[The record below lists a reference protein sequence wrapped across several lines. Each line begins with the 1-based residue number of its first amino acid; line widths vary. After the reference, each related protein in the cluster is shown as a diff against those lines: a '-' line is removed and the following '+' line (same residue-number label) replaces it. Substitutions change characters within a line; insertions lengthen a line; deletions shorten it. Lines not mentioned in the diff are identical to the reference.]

1 MGPLEFIGGNYQIV
15 SQTVGM
21 QGFLAGIGLAAI
33 IAIAIA
39 IAIVPV
45 KYRTP
50 Q

>member
-1 MGPLEFIGGNYQIV
+1 MGPLEFIGGNYQMV
-15 SQTVGM
+15 SQTGGTQM
-21 QGFLAGIGLAAI
+21 FLAGIGLAAI
-33 IAIAIA
+33 IGIAIA